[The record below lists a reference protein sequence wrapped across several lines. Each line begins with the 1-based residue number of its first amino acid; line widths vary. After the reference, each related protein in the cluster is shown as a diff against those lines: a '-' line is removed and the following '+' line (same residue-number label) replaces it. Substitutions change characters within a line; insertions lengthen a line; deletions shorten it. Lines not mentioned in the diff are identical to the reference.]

1 MSFLLFQKVCILCFP
16 VMSFFSLCRNRACKI
31 RRFSKYIY
39 GKRQNHR
46 KIKSSE
52 TAEET
57 NFLCF
62 LCCFNFMSYYPFCML
77 LYNSSNHL
85 YKQVYILLPS
95 SHPVNWDIKTYK
107 LIFYINMR
115 EPLYAG
121 TPACPFLIIFND
133 NDVLY
138 WKQNV
143 FSILL
148 KFFNLNF
155 SLLLPFHQ
163 TVSIFHTLISHLLIT

>member
-1 MSFLLFQKVCILCFP
+1 
-16 VMSFFSLCRNRACKI
+16 
-31 RRFSKYIY
+31 
-39 GKRQNHR
+39 
-46 KIKSSE
+46 
-52 TAEET
+52 
-57 NFLCF
+57 
-62 LCCFNFMSYYPFCML
+62 
-77 LYNSSNHL
+77 
-85 YKQVYILLPS
+85 
-95 SHPVNWDIKTYK
+95 
-107 LIFYINMR
+107 MR

>member
-1 MSFLLFQKVCILCFP
+1 
-16 VMSFFSLCRNRACKI
+16 MSFFSLCRNRACKI

-95 SHPVNWDIKTYK
+95 SPNSVNWDIKTYK
-107 LIFYINMR
+107 LTFCINMR
-115 EPLYAG
+115 ASLYAG
-121 TPACPFLIIFND
+121 TPACPFLIIFSG

-138 WKQNV
+138 RKQDIFSTLLKIFSNLNTANIFSTLPAIFV
-143 FSILL
+143 VFSKITNEQFSILIPY
-148 KFFNLNF
+148 
-155 SLLLPFHQ
+155 LL
-163 TVSIFHTLISHLLIT
+163 

>member
-1 MSFLLFQKVCILCFP
+1 
-16 VMSFFSLCRNRACKI
+16 MSFFSASVGIVPVKSGVSANTYTEKDKI
-31 RRFSKYIY
+31 IV
-39 GKRQNHR
+39 

-95 SHPVNWDIKTYK
+95 SPNSVNWDIKTYK
-107 LIFYINMR
+107 LTFCINMR
-115 EPLYAG
+115 ASLYAG
-121 TPACPFLIIFND
+121 TPACPFLIIFSD

-138 WKQNV
+138 RKQDI
-143 FSILL
+143 FSTLL
-148 KFFNLNF
+148 KIFFKLKHRQYFFRHFPLFLLFFRKLQMNNF
-155 SLLLPFHQ
+155 LY
-163 TVSIFHTLISHLLIT
+163 